1 MKDQLGL
8 QHRLVAVV
16 SAAAVSAMCIFGT
29 VAPVHADSSSDQV
42 QIVSTTT
49 NTNQE
54 NVA

>member
-29 VAPVHADSSSDQV
+29 VAPVHADNTNGYAQV
-42 QIVSTTT
+42 VSTTS

>member
-1 MKDQLGL
+1 MNDQLGL

-49 NTNQE
+49 TNQE
-54 NVA
+54 TVA

>member
-1 MKDQLGL
+1 MNDQLGL

-49 NTNQE
+49 NQE
-54 NVA
+54 TVA

>member
-1 MKDQLGL
+1 MNDQLGL

-29 VAPVHADSSSDQV
+29 VGPVHAGDTV
-42 QIVSTTT
+42 EYVEVLTT